1 MLDLADVLAD
11 PKADELA
18 AAKAR
23 VRKMAAAVATFAPG
37 CGLGAA
43 GFMFAP
49 ATAFVIPAILAG
61 VALFAS
67 TAGAEANQRT
77 LRQRTQIDYIPLE
90 QKEIIRWTSV
100 VKPVDWRA

>member
-23 VRKMAAAVATFAPG
+23 VKKMAAAVATVAPG
-37 CGLGAA
+37 CGRGAA

-49 ATAFVIPAILAG
+49 VTAFVIPAVLAG

-67 TAGAEANQRT
+67 TAGAERT
-77 LRQRTQIDYIPLE
+77 SARYVRGLRLI
-90 QKEIIRWTSV
+90 TSHLN
-100 VKPVDWRA
+100 KRRLFDGHQ